1 MKRSFKQLTGILVI
15 AATLTTTSVVATNAG
30 VRADTEPTVT
40 TALTSSA
47 KPTSAATSGQAATKQ
62 AAIQAAQAQV
72 DQDNAT
78 LEQLKA
84 KLAVVATDP
93 AQSKAIRQAIE
104 SAKAQ
109 LASDQATLAQLKG
122 ETTAASSAGATAPA
136 TSTSAATQTPVT
148 QSAAPTAQALQSQ
161 AQAKANGYRIISDR
175 VVDEQGNIIND
186 WTVKDGVAYDDQGN
200 AVALTTEQAAAQNTA
215 RVKLTSPQP
224 AAVKA
229 ATHQSHTSW
238 LSHWQ
243 RWKHAVMTWLNQW

>member
-40 TALTSSA
+40 TALTSS
-47 KPTSAATSGQAATKQ
+47 ATSGQAATKQ

-148 QSAAPTAQALQSQ
+148 QPAAPTAQALQSQ

-238 LSHWQ
+238 LNHWQ
-243 RWKHAVMTWLNQW
+243 RWRHAVTTWLNQW

>member
-40 TALTSSA
+40 AALTSSA

-122 ETTAASSAGATAPA
+122 ETTAASSAGATTPA
-136 TSTSAATQTPVT
+136 TSTSAAPQTPVT
-148 QSAAPTAQALQSQ
+148 QPAAPTAQALQSQ

-243 RWKHAVMTWLNQW
+243 RWKHAVTTWLNQW

>member
-40 TALTSSA
+40 AALTSSA
-47 KPTSAATSGQAATKQ
+47 KPTSAATSGQVATQQ
-62 AAIQAAQAQV
+62 AAIQAAQTQV

-84 KLAVVATDP
+84 KLAAVATDP
-93 AQSKAIRQAIE
+93 AQSKAVRQAIE

-148 QSAAPTAQALQSQ
+148 QPAAPTAQAL
-161 AQAKANGYRIISDR
+161 QAKANGYRIISDR

-243 RWKHAVMTWLNQW
+243 RWKHAVTTWLNQW

>member
-84 KLAVVATDP
+84 KLAAVAMDP
-93 AQSKAIRQAIE
+93 AQSKAVRQAIE

-109 LASDQATLAQLKG
+109 LASDQATLTQLKG
-122 ETTAASSAGATAPA
+122 ETTAASSAGATTPA
-136 TSTSAATQTPVT
+136 TSTSAATQMPVT
-148 QSAAPTAQALQSQ
+148 QPAAPT

-243 RWKHAVMTWLNQW
+243 RWKHAVTTWLNQW

>member
-47 KPTSAATSGQAATKQ
+47 KPTSAATSGQAAIKQ

-93 AQSKAIRQAIE
+93 AQSKAVRQALE

-122 ETTAASSAGATAPA
+122 ETPA
-136 TSTSAATQTPVT
+136 TSTSAAPQTPVP
-148 QSAAPTAQALQSQ
+148 QPAAPTAQALQSQ

-243 RWKHAVMTWLNQW
+243 RWKHAVTTWLNQW